1 MERNIP
7 RAAIHVGTDKK
18 SFSSQV
24 GNEAERRGWDEKR
37 YQLKNADIDKNN
49 HYNYTRKRLNFEIVK
64 GEKIVPLGSQSVP
77 LHERLQHRLDE
88 LGFKPYMDAKRPDQ
102 VSRNSPNCTVGII
115 FSGDHDVLNRLA
127 FGEQKLNTSDPN
139 ADHSKVVLQKG
150 IYDWALDTYRFACE
164 KWGEEN
170 VIGFDVHCDETS
182 IHAHVQT
189 VPVEQVRKR
198 GRIGSKYI
206 HKDNPEK
213 VLSTKEWRALPKEER
228 DNYTKSEA
236 AKGVVERVS
245 YAKVWGERAKDKSQ
259 YLSQLHTD
267 YYNKVGH
274 KYGLARGFSYDELS
288 EEEKRGRKHKNKVV
302 LEAERQAKVALDKV
316 EKYAVL
322 ATIDKKELTIPLLNI
337 KAPVQEAMN
346 AVKKELAIPIPTI
359 IGQKAWRE
367 ERTTNINDAIKAL
380 VAAIN
385 AERDKQNE
393 GVRKSVNKTYTY
405 YMQNLNK
412 QIEENKSLRAENDA
426 LKAENNKVKQ
436 HISQLDEKA
445 VERVTTQ
452 LVCAKEELASA
463 KSYNTTLMEMYN
475 DLKARWNAIWQEP
488 EMTDAWRRVE
498 ARKERE
504 TKEKAR
510 QEAEAKRESMA
521 RQNRYIGVL
530 DKFIHE
536 GHEALSSF
544 AKTDRVNFNEK
555 ESASIY
561 YGIMASAV
569 KHNIGLDSKASIESA
584 AKRFLSGMSWK
595 GFTDFKQECV
605 TSWTKLFATNEV
617 QFTDNAIDNFLT
629 FVDHMSC
636 SADTYVSLGGSNGCA
651 DQLTNWD
658 GTQKVGLGSV
668 PQKKGKGWG
677 DKRTENSDKIDF
689 IIFVTYT

>member
-24 GNEAERRGWDEKR
+24 GNEAERRSWDEKR
-37 YQLKNADIDKNN
+37 YKLKNADIDKNN
-49 HYNYTRKRLNFEIVK
+49 HYNYSRKILNFEIVK

-127 FGEQKLNTSDPN
+127 FGEQKLNTSNPN
-139 ADHSKVVLQKG
+139 ADHSNVTLQKG

-189 VPVEQVRKR
+189 VPVEQVKKR

-206 HKDNPEK
+206 YKDNPEN
-213 VLSTKEWRALPKEER
+213 VLTTKEWRALPKEER

-322 ATIDKKELTIPLLNI
+322 ALIDKKELTIPLLNI

-498 ARKERE
+498 ARKEE
-504 TKEKAR
+504 DAKEKAR

-569 KHNIGLDSKASIESA
+569 KHNIGLDSKACIESA
-584 AKRFLSGMSWK
+584 TKRFLSDMSWH

-617 QFTDNAIDNFLT
+617 QFTDNAIDNFLA

-658 GTQKVGLGSV
+658 GTQKLGLGIFYKE
-668 PQKKGKGWG
+668 KKKSQS
-677 DKRTENSDKIDF
+677 R
-689 IIFVTYT
+689 

>member
-49 HYNYTRKRLNFEIVK
+49 HYNYSRKRLNFEIVK
-64 GEKIVPLGSQSVP
+64 DGKIVPLGSQSVP

-189 VPVEQVRKR
+189 VPVEQVKKR

-367 ERTTNINDAIKAL
+367 ERVNNINAAIKAL
-380 VAAIN
+380 VVAIN

-393 GVRKSVNKTYTY
+393 DVRKSVNKTYTY

-426 LKAENNKVKQ
+426 LKTENDKVKQ
-436 HISQLDEKA
+436 RISQLDEKA

-452 LVCAKEELASA
+452 LVYAKEELASA

-498 ARKERE
+498 ARKEKE

-569 KHNIGLDSKASIESA
+569 KHNIGLDSKACIESA
-584 AKRFLSGMSWK
+584 AKRLLSGMSWK

-668 PQKKGKGWG
+668 PQKKGKGLG
-677 DKRTENSDKIDF
+677 R
-689 IIFVTYT
+689 

>member
-49 HYNYTRKRLNFEIVK
+49 HYNYSRKRLNFEIVK
-64 GEKIVPLGSQSVP
+64 GGKIVPLGSQSVP

-139 ADHSKVVLQKG
+139 ADHSNVTLQKG

-288 EEEKRGRKHKNKVV
+288 EEEKRGRKHKNKMV

-316 EKYAVL
+316 GKYAVL
-322 ATIDKKELTIPLLNI
+322 ATIDKKELTIPFLNI
-337 KAPVQEAMN
+337 KAPVQEVMN

-367 ERTTNINDAIKAL
+367 ERVSNIYAAIKAL
-380 VAAIN
+380 VAAVN

-393 GVRKSVNKTYTY
+393 DVRKSVNKTYTY

-426 LKAENNKVKQ
+426 LKTENNKVKQ
-436 HISQLDEKA
+436 RISQLDEKA

-452 LVCAKEELASA
+452 LVYAKEELASA

-488 EMTDAWRRVE
+488 EMTDAWGRVE
-498 ARKERE
+498 ARKEKE

-510 QEAEAKRESMA
+510 KEAEAKRESMA

-569 KHNIGLDSKASIESA
+569 KQNIGLDSKASIESA
-584 AKRFLSGMSWK
+584 AKRFLSDMSWH

-605 TSWTKLFATNEV
+605 TNWTKLFATNEV
-617 QFTDNAIDNFLT
+617 QFTNNAIDNFLT

-658 GTQKVGLGSV
+658 GTQKAGLG
-668 PQKKGKGWG
+668 
-677 DKRTENSDKIDF
+677 T
-689 IIFVTYT
+689 VTRIKHRVLR